1 MSNKQNH
8 QFTIAEAL
16 QSLLGDKRMIKGLT
30 ESSIKE
36 KWEEMMGKVIAKH
49 TTGMYL
55 KDKTLI
61 VYFNSAIIKNEF
73 TYNKDKAIQIINE
86 ALGYDS
92 INDLIIK

>member
-30 ESSIKE
+30 ESTIKD

-49 TTGMYL
+49 TTGMYI

-61 VYFNSAIIKNEF
+61 VYFNSSIIKNEF
-73 TYNKDKAIQIINE
+73 TYNKEKAIQIINE
-86 ALGYDS
+86 ALAYDA